1 MNSGW
6 PSVSRNVRASA
17 RFVERMLGDL
27 ARQLCRRGAIERAQR
42 DHRQQVVVLEL
53 PKQPDERRVV
63 LLLFS
68 PHGADD
74 QAVRVGGRAHEVV
87 KPFDRVAV
95 RPLQIV
101 KNEDERRGGS
111 KRLRERFEESQ
122 PLPAFEL
129 PFGRGDV
136 RSRREERRAQSGH
149 VGHPCGFEPCER
161 RAQRR
166 RS

>member
-1 MNSGW
+1 MAFCF
-6 PSVSRNVRASA
+6 PERACQH

-27 ARQLCRRGAIERAQR
+27 SRQLRRGGAVERAQR

-53 PKQPDERRVV
+53 PKQPYQRRVV

-74 QAVRVGGRAHEVV
+74 QTAGVYGRAHEIV

-101 KNEDERRGGS
+101 KHEDERCSKS
-111 KRLRERFEESQ
+111 KRLRERFEES
-122 PLPAFEL
+122 
-129 PFGRGDV
+129 
-136 RSRREERRAQSGH
+136 
-149 VGHPCGFEPCER
+149 
-161 RAQRR
+161 
-166 RS
+166 